1 MSITDSIMEEYM
13 NKNNS
18 INEATVYNKNGIK
31 LSVNTTSGATG
42 QGASYFKYHDTK
54 KHRVCR
60 IIVTEPEYTVHRNS
74 AKTSGGKEKEKNFK
88 LSEPQKRE
96 LMSILNSEPDERYKE
111 LGLTTV
117 YSAIAYEANKAAHV
131 PLSDIEKYK
140 NKSLDDTPQR
150 VIPYNMEIPD
160 YTEL

>member
-1 MSITDSIMEEYM
+1 MAIIDSIMESM
-13 NKNNS
+13 NL
-18 INEATVYNKNGIK
+18 ITEATVYNKNGIK

-54 KHRVCR
+54 KHKVCR
-60 IIVTEPEYTVHRNS
+60 IIITEPEYTIHRNN

-88 LSEPQKRE
+88 LSEYQKRE
-96 LMSILNSEPDERYKE
+96 LMEILQSEPDDQYKK

-131 PLSDIEKYK
+131 SLSDIEKYK
-140 NKSLDDTPQR
+140 NNKLKETPQY